1 MKGFLK
7 IIGVILLI
15 PYIAIAIT
23 LTVFLLNY
31 NKYGLTEIGGKT
43 LINVTDDSLSPKYKK
58 GDLLVVKNTEKDKI
72 KTNDFIFFYEQNT
85 EKNTVVINLGR
96 VISTRKVTDTETT
109 FKLEGDVDY
118 SSEYVIGSTTDT
130 KVYDS
135 LGTIL
140 STLESRWVFLI
151 FIIVPILFLFL
162 YEIYEFVLEVKRNL
176 KES

>member
-7 IIGVILLI
+7 ILGVILLI
-15 PYIAIAIT
+15 PYIIIAIT
-23 LTVFLLNY
+23 LTVFLLHY
-31 NKYGLTEIGGKT
+31 NKYGITEIGGKT
-43 LINVTDDSLSPKYKK
+43 LINLTDDSLSPTYKK
-58 GDLLVVKNTEKDKI
+58 GDLLVVKNTEKDQI
-72 KTNDFIFFYEQNT
+72 KNNDYVFFYQKDT

-118 SSEYVIGSTTDT
+118 SSEYVIGTRNNT
-130 KVYDS
+130 KVYES

-140 STLESRWVFLI
+140 SILESRWVFLI

-162 YEIYEFVLEVKRNL
+162 YEIYEFVLEIKKNM
-176 KES
+176 KEA